1 MRSGVRSAAWGAAAS
16 IVALAMV
23 VPAAAH
29 AATLDSGL
37 WWFDRGKVQAAHD
50 AGFDGAGVTLA
61 VIDGQINPDVVGLR
75 GANLEVKESYCRDAA
90 GQPVP
95 STSTDYV
102 AASHATHVVSMIAGT
117 GETPAGGVPVKGAA
131 PGAKVLYY
139 PAMVT
144 DGVFET
150 AMGEEFDEQCL
161 LEGGS
166 EIMADG
172 TTGMSRAIEDAVAD
186 GADIISISLG
196 GIDVTEAL
204 AKAEAAGVIV
214 VAALP
219 NNSGV
224 ATQPAAGNGVVAVQ
238 SFGADGKIQSST
250 TIEGVGEPSPN
261 QSDEVVVAAPGIGVL
276 GQGSE
281 NSWDEQVL
289 LTGTS
294 YATPIA
300 AGFLAV
306 VKQKYPDATSGQLLQ
321 SLIRNTGTKGEHEPE
336 WNDSVGYGAVSVT
349 GMLAV
354 DPTKYPDVNPIFDA
368 DDPNALPSAADVRA
382 AAAEATSA
390 PTAGPEEPGSPST
403 GQDTL
408 VPLLIGGGILVAL
421 LIVGGIILAIVLARS
436 SRRRKIEQGGDHG
449 R

>member
-1 MRSGVRSAAWGAAAS
+1 MRRGVPASASGAVAS
-16 IVALAMV
+16 IVALALLL
-23 VPAAAH
+23 PASAH
-29 AATLDSGL
+29 AATLESGL

-50 AGFDGAGVTLA
+50 AGFDGTGVTVA
-61 VIDGQINPDVVGLR
+61 VIDGQINPDIVGLR
-75 GANLEVKESYCRDAA
+75 GADLEVKDSYCRDAA
-90 GQPVP
+90 GDPVP
-95 STSTDYV
+95 ATSTDYV
-102 AASHATHVVSMIAGT
+102 AASHGTHVVSMIAGT
-117 GETPAGGVPVKGAA
+117 GDAPAGGVPVAGAA
-131 PGAKVLYY
+131 PGAKILYY
-139 PAMVT
+139 PAIVT
-144 DGVFET
+144 DGVFDT
-150 AMGEEFDEQCL
+150 AMGERSDEQCL
-161 LEGGS
+161 LEDGS
-166 EIMADG
+166 TVMADG
-172 TTGMSRAIEDAVAD
+172 TTGMSRAIEDAVED

-196 GIDVTEAL
+196 GTDVTKAL

-219 NNSGV
+219 NDSRFAV
-224 ATQPAAGNGVVAVQ
+224 QPAGGNGVVAVQ

-250 TIEGVGEPSPN
+250 PIEGGEPFPN
-261 QSDEVVVAAPGIGVL
+261 QSDHVIVAAPGVGVL

-336 WNDSVGYGAVSVT
+336 WNDSVGYGAVSLT

-354 DPTKYPDVNPIFDA
+354 DPTAYPDVNPIFDA
-368 DDPNALPSAADVRA
+368 DDPDARPSAADVRA
-382 AAAEATSA
+382 AASATPA
-390 PTAGPEEPGSPST
+390 PTADSDEPGETSST
-403 GQDTL
+403 QDAL
-408 VPLLIGGGILVAL
+408 VPLLIGGGILVAVL
-421 LIVGGIILAIVLARS
+421 LVGGIILAVVLTRS
-436 SRRRKIEQGGDHG
+436 SRRRNNEQGGAHG